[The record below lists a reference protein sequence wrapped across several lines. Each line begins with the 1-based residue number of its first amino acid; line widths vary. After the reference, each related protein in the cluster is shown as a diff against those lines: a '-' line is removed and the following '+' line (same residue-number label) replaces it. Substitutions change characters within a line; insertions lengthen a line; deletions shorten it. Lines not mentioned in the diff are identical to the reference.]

1 MHSDHAKLVYMRRL
15 IERVRLDTGALRRT
29 ADVVAGMARGHQAAE
44 VVVAVA
50 SNYALEDPAVRA
62 VFLRTALAFGSDND
76 QTRTFLGIIANAS
89 LGGDEV
95 AAILRAVGRMSADHE
110 KGRVL
115 LGLAATQRLDGELR
129 NAYAMAAETI
139 RDARVRT
146 RALNGLVS
154 R

>member
-1 MHSDHAKLVYMRRL
+1 MT
-15 IERVRLDTGALRRT
+15 IC
-29 ADVVAGMARGHQAAE
+29 
-44 VVVAVA
+44 
-50 SNYALEDPAVRA
+50 
-62 VFLRTALAFGSDND
+62 
-76 QTRTFLGIIANAS
+76 AS

-95 AAILRAVGRMSADHE
+95 AAILRSVARMNVDRE

-129 NAYAMAAETI
+129 NAYNMAAETI
-139 RDARVRT
+139 RDARVRQ